1 MRNSIAVWGGFAYY
15 PGHLANRGRFVTEHH
30 RNRNSAIQRVALALT
45 CALALTLLAPPRPVN
60 AQDASSCIEEL
71 SDDEVRYRIRYIE
84 DELKDGKKHA
94 TRWRYTWMGFWLAV
108 GGVTTW
114 LAVDAAN
121 DEDDADKF
129 GWAYLAAGSYFVA
142 TTHMFIPAP
151 DVWGA
156 KRIRRQDDSTE
167 EARRAKL
174 RYATNTLKKSA
185 AVEGLMGG
193 AFGVAASLVYGV
205 VGGTVK
211 ATQWTGST
219 RGLTAGMYI
228 GPPVLVG
235 LQTATAPRG
244 SVQAYETYRGIACSS
259 KYYERGQEGPE
270 LDLSVSPTGGSFGV
284 RF

>member
-1 MRNSIAVWGGFAYY
+1 MVLS
-15 PGHLANRGRFVTEHH
+15 
-30 RNRNSAIQRVALALT
+30 
-45 CALALTLLAPPRPVN
+45 CALALTVLAPPRAAN
-60 AQDASSCIEEL
+60 AQDAFSCIEEL
-71 SDDEVRYRIRYIE
+71 SDDEVRYRIHYIE
-84 DELKDGKKHA
+84 DELREGKKHA

-114 LAVDAAN
+114 LAVDAAQ
-121 DEDDADKF
+121 DEKQWDKF

-193 AFGVAASLVYGV
+193 AFGVASSLVYGV

-211 ATQWTGST
+211 AAQWTGHT
-219 RGLTAGMYI
+219 RGLTAGMYL

-259 KYYERGQEGPE
+259 KYYDRGQQGPE
-270 LDLSVSPTGGSFGV
+270 FDLSVSPAGGSFGV